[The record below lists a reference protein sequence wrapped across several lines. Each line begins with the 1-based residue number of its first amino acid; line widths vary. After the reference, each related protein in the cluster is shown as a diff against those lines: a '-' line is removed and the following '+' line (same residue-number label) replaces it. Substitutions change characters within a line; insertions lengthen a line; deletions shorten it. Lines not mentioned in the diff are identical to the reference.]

1 VIFHL
6 AEWLESTAIALL
18 VRESLWGFQIVVGT
32 HIIGLTLSVGMI
44 VWFDLR
50 LLGFALRGSSVESV
64 YRRIIPWA
72 SAGFVVMFL
81 SGAALLTGYAT
92 HAYSNTFFRIKVVAL
107 IAAGLNALF
116 YHRVTERTIA
126 GWGSAP
132 RPPFPARIAGLLS
145 IAAWTIVILAGR
157 AMSYT
162 MFSLP

>member
-1 VIFHL
+1 MLFHL
-6 AEWLESTAIALL
+6 AEWLESTSVALL
-18 VRESLWGFQIVVGT
+18 VRESLWGFPIVVGT
-32 HIIGLTLSVGMI
+32 HILGLTLSVGMI

-81 SGAALLTGYAT
+81 SGATLLTGYAT
-92 HAYSNTFFRIKVVAL
+92 HAYSNTYFRIKVATL
-107 IAAGLNALF
+107 IVAGLNALF
-116 YHRVTERTIA
+116 YHRVTERTI
-126 GWGSAP
+126 GRWGSAP
-132 RPPFPARIAGLLS
+132 RPPFPARVAGLVS